1 MRNGFFDVQKVHLLI
16 LTLCGLL
23 IQFFLNLLLTFSGAS
38 AGFTYPGGASAF
50 ARINVNISIDVICK
64 KNDRFSFFLDIGRQ
78 SGSNV

>member
-1 MRNGFFDVQKVHLLI
+1 MWVANSIFFY
-16 LTLCGLL
+16 
-23 IQFFLNLLLTFSGAS
+23 LLLTFSGAS

-64 KNDRFSFFLDIGRQ
+64 KKMIVLVFFLDIGRQ